1 MLKIAAKHGATFN
14 GEPVG
19 SFGDVAAF
27 STMYRKAHISGGC
40 GGIVYTKDNEIFKA
54 ATAHADRGKPRWKE
68 GFDDRNPE
76 EFLYPA
82 LNFHT
87 DEISCGIGISS
98 LNRLKSSVEKR
109 LEFLKSVVDLI
120 QKNSKVCFTP
130 PHNPEASPFYFPI
143 YVDAKKINCSVINFA
158 KAVRAEGIPLNP
170 SYRYLVYDWPWVKP
184 YLADNFHTPNARDA
198 RDGSFCLYLNEKYG
212 NVEAQQVLEA
222 ITKVERYYS
231 V

>member
-1 MLKIAAKHGATFN
+1 MSTLATVKERVSTDTAAIVIVHSAGTSVPELQSIIECCQSQKIRIVEDCSQAHGATFN

-143 YVDAKKINCSVINFA
+143 YVDAKKSTA
-158 KAVRAEGIPLNP
+158 L
-170 SYRYLVYDWPWVKP
+170 
-184 YLADNFHTPNARDA
+184 
-198 RDGSFCLYLNEKYG
+198 
-212 NVEAQQVLEA
+212 
-222 ITKVERYYS
+222 
-231 V
+231 